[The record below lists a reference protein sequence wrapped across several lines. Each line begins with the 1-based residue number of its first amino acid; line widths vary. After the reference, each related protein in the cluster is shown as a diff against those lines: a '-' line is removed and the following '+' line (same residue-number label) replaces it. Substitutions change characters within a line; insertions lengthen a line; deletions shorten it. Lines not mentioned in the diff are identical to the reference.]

1 MALQIGDRVTFLN
14 EAGNGIVRALT
25 VKGKAL
31 VETADGLEI
40 EYPLKYLVKMPDETD
55 YSLPHANEQAF
66 IRGKLRSENKAKK
79 KTTVRE
85 KILEIDLHIYE
96 LTDNHRGLS
105 NADMLRMQL
114 QAFKR
119 KMEEAQR
126 KRVQKL
132 IVIHGV
138 GEGVLRSE
146 IRTALRQYENIE
158 VLDADY
164 AKYGRGATEV
174 RFFGV

>member
-1 MALQIGDRVTFLN
+1 
-14 EAGNGIVRALT
+14 
-25 VKGKAL
+25 
-31 VETADGLEI
+31 
-40 EYPLKYLVKMPDETD
+40 
-55 YSLPHANEQAF
+55 
-66 IRGKLRSENKAKK
+66 
-79 KTTVRE
+79 
-85 KILEIDLHIYE
+85 
-96 LTDNHRGLS
+96 
-105 NADMLRMQL
+105 DMLRMQL

-164 AKYGRGATEV
+164 TKYGRGATEV